1 MEKDKNLYL
10 MLENYGVIHGL
21 DSFDLKQSPVE
32 CINP

>member
-1 MEKDKNLYL
+1 MKKDNNLDL

-32 CINP
+32 GVN